1 MKPSCRKNSVTI
13 HAAYLLLGF
22 LLILVFTLPVSA
34 QFTTGQLTGTIVDP
48 SGAGVAN
55 ATVTVKNMGTGF
67 TQTTTSSSA
76 GEYRFPTLPVG
87 TYQITTSVPGF
98 QTFTQQ
104 GVTLATSQTVTL
116 PVQLKV
122 GSVSQKVTVTA
133 NATLVT
139 TNSATLGQLINN
151 REIVGLPL
159 NSRYAQQLV
168 FLIPGAAN
176 VTANYCAANCEGGTF
191 PSEQYAKINGA
202 GANGVAYLLDGSD
215 YTDSYLN
222 TNLPFPNPDALQD
235 FNVMTDNMSAIYGN
249 AIGGVVNIT
258 LKSGTNAIHGNVFEF
273 YQNDMFNSKNWFAT
287 SVSPLRQNQFGG
299 TIGGPILKN
308 RLFYFGSYQ
317 GTRFST
323 TNNGLGAFVPNA
335 AERKGDFSYFTP
347 GAPTCAPYGTCFQLY
362 VPNTPDS
369 GLCSISEQPDSRQ
382 SRSNVSSERNS
393 ASQRRATGPP
403 VHSGFSQRQLL
414 LQRSADCSKHR

>member
-1 MKPSCRKNSVTI
+1 M
-13 HAAYLLLGF
+13 
-22 LLILVFTLPVSA
+22 
-34 QFTTGQLTGTIVDP
+34 
-48 SGAGVAN
+48 AN
-55 ATVTVKNMGTGF
+55 ATVTVKNMGTGY
-67 TQTTTSSSA
+67 TQTTTSTSA

-215 YTDSYLN
+215 YTDAYLN

-235 FNVMTDNMSAIYGN
+235 FNVMTNNMSAIYGN

-287 SVSPLRQNQFGG
+287 SVSPLKQNQFGG

-335 AERKGDFSYFTP
+335 AERSGDFSFFTP
-347 GAPTCAPYGTCFQLY
+347 GAPTCAPYGTCVQLVNPITQAAY
-362 VPNTPDS
+362 LNNQIPVSPVSAYLLKGIPLPNGAQLGRPSTPGFPNDNFYYN
-369 GLCSISEQPDSRQ
+369 GLPTVQNTDEYLAKLDADFPKNHLNGHYYRQ
-382 SRSNVSSERNS
+382 KYTVAAR
-393 ASQRRATGPP
+393 PP
-403 VHSGFSQRQLL
+403 ARQQHSGNGRQCHHPDRQQRERQ
-414 LQRSADCSKHR
+414 